1 MTVPA
6 RTPSPVS
13 TTRQTLVRLR
23 GWLLGVTALT
33 LATSLAVF
41 LGVAGNADV
50 AADRSVPAVL
60 ASYDAQDALRNAHL
74 AAVRNLAEGG
84 EVLGGPGVDYQRQI
98 AGAGQYL
105 TLLAENNAAGD
116 RGTQAIQT
124 IEALLVTYTGL
135 IGQADAR
142 YRDAGLRA
150 LGVAALRDAASLL
163 DDILLRLEDL
173 RGMQLRAFDD
183 QADNKW
189 TNMLTAA
196 VWLLPLVGLG
206 VLLARTQVY
215 LTRRF
220 RRTVNVP
227 LLAATV
233 VTVGMV
239 ALTALS
245 LWSADKLD
253 RARAGVE
260 AVHDSRQGQLKAVG
274 FRAADGLANQVKAQC
289 ATACDDTIEELR
301 SPFPSPPASSTPGQ
315 TVVAADQAIVADADD
330 AADSRSVELA
340 LPLLALGIAVL
351 VLWGFRPRLAE
362 YGERS
367 T

>member
-1 MTVPA
+1 MTAVV
-6 RTPSPVS
+6 RTPALVS

-23 GWLLGVTALT
+23 GWLLGITAVT
-33 LATSLAVF
+33 LASSLAVF

-50 AADRSVPAVL
+50 AADRSVPAIL

-116 RGTQAIQT
+116 EGTQAIQT

-150 LGVAALRDAASLL
+150 LGVAALRDAASML
-163 DDILLRLEDL
+163 DDILFRLERL
-173 RGMQLRAFDD
+173 RVMQLRAMDD
-183 QADNKW
+183 QVNNVW
-189 TNMLTAA
+189 TNKLTAA

-206 VLLARTQVY
+206 VLLIRTQVY

-220 RRTVNVP
+220 RRTMNVP
-227 LLAATV
+227 LLVATV
-233 VTVGMV
+233 ATVGMV

-253 RARAGVE
+253 QARAGVE
-260 AVHDSRQGQLKAVG
+260 AVHDSRQGQLEDVR
-274 FRAADGLANQVKAQC
+274 FRAANGLASAVQEQC
-289 ATACDDTIEELR
+289 KTACADTIAEIAA
-301 SPFPSPPASSTPGQ
+301 PAPSSTPGRAII
-315 TVVAADQAIVADADD
+315 AADAAITADAVG

-351 VLWGFRPRLAE
+351 VLAGFRPRLAE

>member
-1 MTVPA
+1 MTA
-6 RTPSPVS
+6 AAHTPPLVS

-23 GWLLGVTALT
+23 GWLLGVTAVT
-33 LATSLAVF
+33 LATSLAIF

-50 AADRSVPAVL
+50 AADRSVPAIL

-116 RGTQAIQT
+116 EGTQAIQT

-163 DDILLRLEDL
+163 DDILDRLERL
-173 RGMQLRAFDD
+173 RGKQLRAL
-183 QADNKW
+183 DNQVNNFW
-189 TNMLTAA
+189 TNKLTAA
-196 VWLLPLVGLG
+196 FWLLPLVGLG
-206 VLLARTQVY
+206 VLLVRTQTY
-215 LTRRF
+215 LSRRF

-227 LLAATV
+227 LLLATAA
-233 VTVGMV
+233 TVGMV
-239 ALTALS
+239 ALTSLS
-245 LWSADKLD
+245 LGAASQLD
-253 RARAGVE
+253 RAREGVE
-260 AVHDSRQGQLKAVG
+260 VVHGSRQWQLEDVR
-274 FRAADGLANQVKAQC
+274 FRAADGLVGAVREQC
-289 ATACDDTIEELR
+289 RTACADTIADIGA
-301 SPFPSPPASSTPGQ
+301 PSPSARQRG
-315 TVVAADQAIVADADD
+315 TVISADAAITADAVD

-351 VLWGFRPRLAE
+351 VLAGFRPRLAE